1 MDYETPKRQFR
12 PEGLET
18 FGLEQPGAHEIRQ
31 MALGRIVPFQQL
43 DIPLAS
49 PLSANV
55 VYPAAGNFL
64 TFSFDDMGALQ
75 ASWPFPTWVFRCI
88 LMGPDG
94 QPGARLPI
102 FHGTTIRAPFFGLA
116 FENNTSV
123 GGGAVLRCLYGTNV
137 DLQQHPRQIQ
147 VGPSNL
153 ALRTLNVG
161 TSHTNL
167 NNFRSTALLA
177 GNVENIVSTAQNTA
191 GLFVQFATLSGSG
204 APHSFV
210 FGTAA
215 PTAATDNSPLLL
227 TDEGFM
233 RFATTPHPRSIAAG
247 NRLDRVS
254 SANPQTGYTVAHVSY
269 TLTQPWGFP

>member
-1 MDYETPKRQFR
+1 MMLDNQMDG
-12 PEGLET
+12 GLAS
-18 FGLEQPGAHEIRQ
+18 FGLSVPGSNEIRQ
-31 MALGRIVPFQQL
+31 MSLGRIVPFQQL

-49 PLSANV
+49 LLTTNTI
-55 VYPAAGNFL
+55 YPAAGNFL
-64 TFSFDDMGALQ
+64 TFSLDDLGAIQ
-75 ASWPFPTWVFRCI
+75 ASWPFPTTVFRVV

-94 QPGARLPI
+94 QPGARLPV
-102 FHGTTIRAPFFGLA
+102 FHGTVIRAPFFGLA
-116 FENNTSV
+116 FESNTTI

-137 DLQQHPRQIQ
+137 DLIQHPRQIQ

-167 NNFRSTALLA
+167 NNFRSTALLT
-177 GNVENIVSTAQNTA
+177 GTVESIVSTAQNTT
-191 GLFVQFATLSGSG
+191 GLFVQFATIMGSGS
-204 APHSFV
+204 PHSLV

-215 PTAATDNSPLLL
+215 PSAATDNNPLLL
-227 TDEGFM
+227 TNETYVG
-233 RFATTPHPRSIAAG
+233 FATTPHPRSIPSG

-254 SANPQTGYTVAHVSY
+254 SVNPQTGPTLAHVAY